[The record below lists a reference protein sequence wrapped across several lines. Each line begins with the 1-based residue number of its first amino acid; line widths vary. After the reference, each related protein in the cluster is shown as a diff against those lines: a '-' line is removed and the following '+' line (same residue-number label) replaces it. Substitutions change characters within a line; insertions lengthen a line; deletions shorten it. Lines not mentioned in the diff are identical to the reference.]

1 MVRMTSKLTTTLA
14 GLALASLPFM
24 VAAQST
30 STPQQSRPRQGTD
43 PTSQQNRAPRAGDQ
57 NSPQYHLDQA
67 KRVLTTINATT
78 VKGETGRQIREL
90 KRHFNQLE
98 AAWRANSASAARVGA
113 ARSTDHTGAHSPT
126 AGSTSGTGTATAG
139 TSGTAT
145 GSTTTEQTGTGARQT
160 PRSGAATGASGAND
174 WVTHY
179 TAITNLLDQ
188 LGATSA
194 SVSSQAGTPASTAA
208 GTTAGT
214 TASATGTTGRPG
226 EEVGVS
232 ATANVNLDA
241 NVRTKLVEFRRHLD
255 QFHMAAMGQRGRG
268 EEDVA
273 SANPESGITGSMT
286 GTGTSPSATGTTG
299 AASETTVATTGTAA
313 QTPAQTTSATS
324 ASATVDSATIA
335 RLTASI
341 DELLRGG
348 AVTSTAAGTT
358 TGTTG
363 SATAPGTTGTAG
375 TTSATGT
382 VCVDRA
388 KLEQLRRDI
397 QALQNP
403 PRQ

>member
-1 MVRMTSKLTTTLA
+1 MSRMTSKLTTTLA
-14 GLALASLPFM
+14 GLALASLPLM
-24 VAAQST
+24 VGAQST

-43 PTSQQNRAPRAGDQ
+43 TTSQQNRATRATDQ

-78 VKGETGRQIREL
+78 VKGETGKQIREL

-98 AAWRANSASAARVGA
+98 AAWRASSANAARVGA
-113 ARSTDHTGAHSPT
+113 ARSTDTGAHSPT
-126 AGSTSGTGTATAG
+126 AGSTSGTASGTAG
-139 TSGTAT
+139 TTGTAT
-145 GSTTTEQTGTGARQT
+145 GSTTTEQTGTRARQA
-160 PRSGAATGASGAND
+160 PRSGTASGASGTND
-174 WVTHY
+174 WITHY

-194 SVSSQAGTPASTAA
+194 SVSSQAGTTTSTAA

-226 EEVGVS
+226 EEVGVG

-286 GTGTSPSATGTTG
+286 GTGTSPSATG
-299 AASETTVATTGTAA
+299 
-313 QTPAQTTSATS
+313 
-324 ASATVDSATIA
+324 
-335 RLTASI
+335 
-341 DELLRGG
+341 
-348 AVTSTAAGTT
+348 
-358 TGTTG
+358 
-363 SATAPGTTGTAG
+363 
-375 TTSATGT
+375 
-382 VCVDRA
+382 
-388 KLEQLRRDI
+388 
-397 QALQNP
+397 
-403 PRQ
+403 